1 MKALIT
7 KISYKGAREGK
18 FGTEHNFVVNYDGKT
33 AYYTSKVNPQN
44 KFIEGAENEFT
55 EVEGMSKTTGNKYY
69 TIKPIQKGGMT
80 GYAKE
85 IKKEQSK
92 YSGFAM
98 SYAKDLVVAGKID
111 LKDMFGYAIQMID
124 WMVEQDKA
132 IAND

>member
-1 MKALIT
+1 MKAIIT
-7 KISYKGAREGK
+7 KITFKSERAGK
-18 FGTEHNFVVNYDGKT
+18 FGPEYNFVVHYDGKT

-55 EVEGMSKTTGNKYY
+55 EIEGTSKTTGAKYF
-69 TIKPIQKGGMT
+69 TIKPLAKGGMT

-98 SYAKDLVVAGKID
+98 SYAKDLVVAGKIP
-111 LKDMFGYAIQMID
+111 LEEMFGYAIKMID

>member
-1 MKALIT
+1 MKAIIT
-7 KISYKGAREGK
+7 KITYKGERAGK
-18 FGTEHNFVVNYDGKT
+18 FGTEHNYVVNYDGKT
-33 AYYTSKVNPQN
+33 AYYTSKVHPQN

-55 EVEGMSKTTGNKYY
+55 EVEGISKTTGSKYF
-69 TIKPIQKGGMT
+69 TIKPVSKNGMS

-98 SYAKDLVVAGKID
+98 SYAKDLVVSGHIP
-111 LKDMFGYAIQMID
+111 LSEMFGYAIKMID